1 MDTDRNSL
9 IDYIDENYNTEDT
22 WELLNNTMI
31 SMFGDKVL
39 DGLGEIDDTGYE
51 GMYTNL
57 SDSDLVR
64 LADKLDLLIEGDT
77 FEVTLNL
84 TASQMSTLKKA
95 LSDFSDV
102 TFTKDSQMSKDAKL
116 ILQQLY

>member
-1 MDTDRNSL
+1 MPTDRNSL
-9 IDYIDENYNTEDT
+9 IDYIDENYNTEDM

-31 SMFGDKVL
+31 SMFGDKIL
-39 DGLGEIDDTGYE
+39 DALGEIDDTGYE

-64 LADKLDLLIEGDT
+64 LADKLDMLTERTT

-84 TASQMSTLKKA
+84 TDSQLSTLKKA

-102 TFTKDSQMSKDAKL
+102 TFTKDRQMSKDAAL
-116 ILQQLY
+116 ILQQLD